1 MIANVSPKVQK
12 RRHVFVVDDEATNL
26 KVAENVLRNHFQLT
40 LLTSGNACLNAVART
55 KPDLLL
61 LDIEM
66 PGQNGF
72 SVLETLYQNPEYRDI
87 PIIFL
92 TARNDV
98 ESEITGLNLGALDY
112 ISKPFSPP
120 LLLKRINH
128 YLNMVE
134 QKKDLEALNANLDQQ
149 VEEKTR
155 TILQMQYAILSTVA
169 NLVEFR
175 DVNTGGHIER
185 TQHYLSV
192 LLKEMRENGVYEEE
206 VSKWKIPLIIQSAQL
221 HDVGKIAVS
230 DTILKKESKLT
241 DEETEIM
248 MSHTTFGA
256 EIIRKISLST
266 YGDEFLQYAEQLAQH
281 HHEHWDGTGY
291 PNHLKGEEIPLLGR
305 IMAIADVYD
314 ALVSERPY
322 KAPMKHQ
329 DAVNII
335 VAGSGKQFDPV
346 LVEVFKHV
354 ADKFHREQAVPDFEF
369 G

>member
-1 MIANVSPKVQK
+1 MIAKVSPSSKK

-40 LLTSGNACLNAVART
+40 LLTSGSACLNAVART

-72 SVLETLYQNPEYRDI
+72 SVLETLYQTPEYRDI

-92 TARNDV
+92 TARNDI

-120 LLLKRINH
+120 LLLKRIEH
-128 YLNMVE
+128 YLDMVE
-134 QKKDLEALNANLDQQ
+134 QKKALEVLNNSLDQQ

-192 LLKEMRENGVYEEE
+192 LLKEMRETGVYEEE
-206 VSKWKIPLIIQSAQL
+206 VSKWKVPLIIQSAQL

-230 DTILKKESKLT
+230 DTILKKDSKLT
-241 DEETEIM
+241 EEETEIM

-281 HHEHWDGTGY
+281 HHEHWDGSGY
-291 PNHLKGEEIPLLGR
+291 PNHLKGEQIPLLGR

-322 KAPMKHQ
+322 KAPMSHQ
-329 DAVNII
+329 EAVNII
-335 VAGSGKQFDPV
+335 VSGSGKQFDPI
-346 LVEVFKHV
+346 LVEVFKRV
-354 ADKFHREQAVPDFEF
+354 AGKFHRTQALVKFDF
-369 G
+369 